1 MITQIK
7 LQTMTFYAYHGVAQQ
22 ETKVG
27 NTFIVDLKITAPLE
41 KAVWSDDLRD
51 TINYADVYEV
61 VKREMAVPSRLLEH
75 VAGRIVKALKVKFPM
90 IAELE
95 IELAKQNPPFGG
107 DVKNASIILKE
118 SFLIV

>member
-90 IAELE
+90 IAE
-95 IELAKQNPPFGG
+95 IGRAH
-107 DVKNASIILKE
+107 V
-118 SFLIV
+118 